1 MYIKKIKI
9 QNYRRFNNFEMEFNE
24 GLNVIVGA
32 NNAGKTGLL
41 KAISLIRSPEIITF
55 HDFNKNNIKRYYS
68 NTYKNMP
75 PEIVIDYV
83 IEHKI
88 SEDNTDDESIIKL
101 LPFIGMNDVKQS
113 KAESKDSM
121 LYTLT
126 AFIKMKYTLNIKDM
140 ARYLEEVKN
149 VTNESEF
156 CDLLERFEKS
166 YSWSYANGVSDT
178 EVDKNE
184 ATNIFK
190 IDFIDAERNS
200 DVIYKETKSEIES
213 YLKNDNVI
221 GLLQELRRNTS
232 ASMKEII
239 KDVLE
244 KIEGLIS
251 KEKNDIGLEYG
262 NIAISQ
268 DIRPTT
274 AISSSYIIDVKD
286 TKDDF
291 VLPLTH
297 NGLGYNNLINIYMLI
312 KLVEIKKGRDFRVLC
327 LEEPES
333 HLHPAMQYK
342 LFKFLKKLDEDNNLN
357 QQIFVTTH
365 SPNIT
370 AVAGLD
376 NMFMLAFSK
385 ELKINDCVQ
394 QSLQEQLKNH
404 EESKKH
410 MVKFLDVTRSDML
423 FADKVIFV
431 EGLAEKMLLP
441 KFMDKC
447 KKSYEDYHISI
458 VEIGGKHFDHFLRLF
473 ANNSVRK
480 KVLCIT
486 DKDFKW
492 CKASSIQE
500 YHSEANHVK
509 ILKQT
514 YSTNKNIE
522 ITCQKQ
528 YGVTFEDELFL
539 SNFENGDVPIN
550 LLKIA
555 LPESLHKFIDEN
567 GINFYRWM
575 ANKTSIPTKSQDKIL
590 NIFNTYIK
598 LMKINAKNIHMAKK
612 LFFAKLFLEYAK
624 NKKGNVALDILT
636 DDELFKKLYIPN
648 YIMEGIQWLNK

>member
-32 NNAGKTGLL
+32 NNSGKTGLL
-41 KAISLIRSPEIITF
+41 KAISLMKSPETITF

-68 NTYKNMP
+68 NLYKNEP
-75 PEIVIDYV
+75 PEIVMDYV

-101 LPFIGMNDVKQS
+101 LPFIGMNEVKQS
-113 KAESKDSM
+113 KSDSTASTE
-121 LYTLT
+121 YTLT
-126 AFIKMKYTLNIKDM
+126 AFVRMKYTLNTKDM
-140 ARYLEEVKN
+140 ARYLEETKKVS
-149 VTNESEF
+149 NESDF
-156 CDLLERFEKS
+156 CDLLERFEKA
-166 YSWSYANGVSDT
+166 YSWSYANGVSDA
-178 EVDKNE
+178 EVDRNE

-200 DVIYKETKSEIES
+200 DVIYKETKAEIES
-213 YLKNDNVI
+213 YLKNDSVI

-232 ASMKEII
+232 ISMKEII

-244 KIEGLIS
+244 KIEDLIA
-251 KEKNDIGLEYG
+251 KEKNDIGLAYG

-286 TKDDF
+286 TKNDF

-342 LFKFLKKLDEDNNLN
+342 LFKFLKRLDEDNNLN

-385 ELKINDCVQ
+385 QLEFNDCVQ
-394 QSLQEQLKNH
+394 QSLQKQLKSH
-404 EESKKH
+404 EGSKRH

-458 VEIGGKHFDHFLRLF
+458 VEIGGKHFDHFLKMF
-473 ANNSVRK
+473 ANNSVCK
-480 KVLCIT
+480 EVLCIT

-492 CKASSIQE
+492 TKTASVQN
-500 YHSEANHVK
+500 YHLEANHVTALRK
-509 ILKQT
+509 T
-514 YSTNKNIE
+514 YSMNDNIK
-522 ITCQKQ
+522 ITCQQQ
-528 YGVTFEDELFL
+528 YGVTFEDELFIANYEN
-539 SNFENGDVPIN
+539 SNVPKE

-555 LPESLHKFIDEN
+555 LPESLHDFIDKN
-567 GINFYRWM
+567 GLNFYKRM
-575 ANKTSIPTKSQDKIL
+575 ANKTSIPTKSQEKII
-590 NIFNTYIK
+590 NILDTYAK
-598 LMKINAKNIHMAKK
+598 LMKNNIKHMHIVKK
-612 LFFAKLFLEYAK
+612 MFFAKLFLEYAK
-624 NKKGNVALDILT
+624 SKKGNVALDILT
-636 DDELFKKLYIPN
+636 DDELFKKLYVPN
-648 YIMEGIQWLNK
+648 YILEGIQWLNK

>member
-41 KAISLIRSPEIITF
+41 KAVCLMKSPETVSF

-68 NTYKNMP
+68 SLYRNQA

-113 KAESKDSM
+113 KAESTDSTQ
-121 LYTLT
+121 YTLT
-126 AFIKMKYTLNIKDM
+126 AFVRMKYTLNTKDM
-140 ARYLEEVKN
+140 ARYLEEAKKVS
-149 VTNESEF
+149 NELEF

-166 YSWSYANGVSDT
+166 YTWSYANGVSDA

-200 DVIYKETKSEIES
+200 DVIYKETKSEIEN

-221 GLLQELRRNTS
+221 GLLQDLRRSTS
-232 ASMKEII
+232 ANMKEII

-244 KIEGLIS
+244 KIEDLIV
-251 KEKNDIGLEYG
+251 KEKNDIGLAYG

-342 LFKFLKKLDEDNNLN
+342 LFKFLKKLDEENNLN

-376 NMFMLAFSK
+376 NMFMLAFSQK
-385 ELKINDCVQ
+385 LEINDCVQ
-394 QSLQEQLKNH
+394 QSLQSQLKDH
-404 EESKKH
+404 ENSKKH

-423 FADKVIFV
+423 FADKVILV
-431 EGLAEKMLLP
+431 EGLAEKLLLP

-458 VEIGGKHFDHFLRLF
+458 VEIGGKHFDHFLKLF
-473 ANNSVRK
+473 ANNSVCK
-480 KVLCIT
+480 QVLCIT
-486 DKDFKW
+486 DTDFKW
-492 CKASSIQE
+492 TETISVQN
-500 YHSEANHVK
+500 YRSEAEHVRK
-509 ILKQT
+509 LRET
-514 YSTNKNIE
+514 YSVNDNIK
-522 ITCQKQ
+522 IVCQQQ
-528 YGVTFEDELFL
+528 YGATFEDELFL
-539 SNFENGDVPIN
+539 ANYENGNVPID

-555 LPESLHKFIDEN
+555 MPESLHGFIEEN
-567 GINFYRWM
+567 GVYFYRWM
-575 ANKTSIPTKSQDKIL
+575 LNKISIPTKSKDKIESIL
-590 NIFNTYIK
+590 DIYAK
-598 LMKINAKNIHMAKK
+598 LMRGNVKNIQEVKK
-612 LFFAKLFLEYAK
+612 MFFARLFLEYAK
-624 NKKGNVALDILT
+624 SKKGSVALDILT
-636 DDELFKKLYIPN
+636 NDELFRKLYVPN